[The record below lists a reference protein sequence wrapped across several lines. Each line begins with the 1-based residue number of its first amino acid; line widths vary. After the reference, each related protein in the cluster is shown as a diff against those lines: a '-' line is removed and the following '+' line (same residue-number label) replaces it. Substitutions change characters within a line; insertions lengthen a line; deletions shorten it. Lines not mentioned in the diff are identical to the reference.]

1 MNFSYKYHTSHNYTT
16 SSIWLYIFWN
26 GGFHSSKLC
35 NRNKERDEATYTFI
49 IINKYRCTAYFA
61 ESLQRHTSNFKSMSN
76 TFREWITSEISLTYS
91 PELPPP
97 VCETWIQYWN
107 KDLHTKKYIV
117 DKIQYDCVLFHLP
130 VQLTSYTQ
138 NRIISLQCNLP
149 KYSLLRE
156 ISCFMH
162 IIKNKCATC
171 KLVFQYHPSVLHLCK
186 LLQRYVWFSTMK
198 QIQPKNVRN
207 DDWK

>member
-1 MNFSYKYHTSHNYTT
+1 
-16 SSIWLYIFWN
+16 
-26 GGFHSSKLC
+26 
-35 NRNKERDEATYTFI
+35 
-49 IINKYRCTAYFA
+49 
-61 ESLQRHTSNFKSMSN
+61 MSN
-76 TFREWITSEISLTYS
+76 TFKEWITSEISLTYS

-162 IIKNKCATC
+162 IIKKQVCYMQISFSISSECASLMQITAAICLVQYNEANSTKKCQ
-171 KLVFQYHPSVLHLCK
+171 KWWLKIKNILYRSSIWYVFVH
-186 LLQRYVWFSTMK
+186 
-198 QIQPKNVRN
+198 VRSPGQS
-207 DDWK
+207 